1 MSVSQTSLLAYR
13 EVEPKLGHR
22 QKTVLEAIQAL
33 GTPNNKEI
41 AQYLDWEINRVT
53 GRVNELRALNKIEIA
68 YKGRSAE
75 GRTVQ
80 FYRIKEE

>member
-1 MSVSQTSLLAYR
+1 MVSQTSILAYK

-22 QKTVLEAIQAL
+22 QRAVLEALETL
-33 GTPNNKEI
+33 GTANNKEI

-53 GRVNELRALNKIEIA
+53 GRVNELRTLKKIEIA

-80 FYRIKEE
+80 FYRVKEE